1 MRRADGSRG
10 IDHPRGLV
18 RVEPDTPDGWLSM
31 MRRGRRG
38 NSNHIFSFASPARVF
53 SQKRDTKSTGRTQA
67 PCYGHIRRLDGA
79 AHMKII
85 WCRRSVGALSVLGV
99 ALGVSLVSTASASAQ
114 TVFCPAAVFNAPAP
128 INNQINT
135 LPPGLGQSGGKCTN
149 PSVAGAFSGAALAS
163 QALGDL
169 AGTSTIQETSVA
181 VQSIEER
188 REIPPQACPAGEVLV
203 DGICKAQPP
212 APAAPVVGGVQPG
225 PGLSTAPA
233 PTVSAVPKRSR
244 TKAAKREV
252 SQVVA
257 APTLPVHKPSTPVIY
272 DQSFRIGAW
281 GQGFGDYEHRSG
293 DQNSIINCCTA
304 QPGNDNIAPL
314 LLEATSNLSSGGF
327 VGGIDGTKRG
337 LWSGQDG
344 VVFGLL
350 GGYTW
355 TNISLTTTVL
365 STVPAKTA
373 SGSSSTSAHINGPS
387 LGGYLSYFN
396 GPLSND
402 FLIKNDFLS
411 LNETQSQLLGFGAC
425 SCFNVDAPFVAPQS
439 GSGSTNLNQLTLSD
453 NLSYKIPLSGWMWIA
468 PTGGLLY
475 INSTY
480 ASSAQALGLADGYIF
495 RAQGGA
501 KVGMDS
507 LFNNAHVTTVL
518 TGLLFNDVI
527 VHGNN
532 IQAGSFGQDAA
543 ILNDQGRI
551 QGEGVA
557 MINLDFGG
565 GKSASIEGDIYGAR
579 GIFGTGGKATLRM
592 VW

>member
-1 MRRADGSRG
+1 
-10 IDHPRGLV
+10 
-18 RVEPDTPDGWLSM
+18 
-31 MRRGRRG
+31 
-38 NSNHIFSFASPARVF
+38 
-53 SQKRDTKSTGRTQA
+53 
-67 PCYGHIRRLDGA
+67 
-79 AHMKII
+79 MKII
-85 WCRRSVGALSVLGV
+85 WCGRGVGALSVLGLV
-99 ALGVSLVSTASASAQ
+99 LGVSLLSTGSASAQ
-114 TVFCPAAVFNAPAP
+114 NVFCPAVVS
-128 INNQINT
+128 
-135 LPPGLGQSGGKCTN
+135 LPSQLQAAAGIGQTGIAQTGGNCTN
-149 PSVAGAFSGAALAS
+149 PKIAGAYSGAALAS
-163 QALGDL
+163 QALGDF
-169 AGTSTIQETSVA
+169 AGTSTIQETNEAVA
-181 VQSIEER
+181 SIEER

-233 PTVSAVPKRSR
+233 PAVSAVPKRSR
-244 TKAAKREV
+244 TKAAKRAV
-252 SQVVA
+252 PQVVA

-281 GQGFGDYEHRSG
+281 AQGFGDYEHRSG
-293 DQNSIINCCTA
+293 NRNSIINCCTD
-304 QPGNDNIAPL
+304 QTTNTNIAPL

-355 TNISLTTTVL
+355 TNISLTTTAL
-365 STVPAKTA
+365 STVPTKTE

-425 SCFNVDAPFVAPQS
+425 SCFNVDAPFVTPQS

-453 NLSYKIPLSGWMWIA
+453 DLNYKIPLSGWIWIA
-468 PTGGLLY
+468 PTAGLRY

-501 KVGMDS
+501 KIGMDS
-507 LFNNAHVTTVL
+507 FFNNVHVTTVL

-532 IQAGSFGQDAA
+532 IQGGSFGQDAA

-551 QGEGVA
+551 QGEGIA
-557 MINLDFGG
+557 MVNLDFGG
-565 GKSASIEGDIYGAR
+565 GLAASVEGDIYGAQ
-579 GIFGTGGKATLRM
+579 GIFGAGGKATLRM

>member
-1 MRRADGSRG
+1 VEIIIILPIFPKNVTERTHVELARHAMVAFGSFSVTARMKMIWRG
-10 IDHPRGLV
+10 RGL
-18 RVEPDTPDGWLSM
+18 
-31 MRRGRRG
+31 
-38 NSNHIFSFASPARVF
+38 
-53 SQKRDTKSTGRTQA
+53 
-67 PCYGHIRRLDGA
+67 GA
-79 AHMKII
+79 I
-85 WCRRSVGALSVLGV
+85 SVLGL
-99 ALGVSLVSTASASAQ
+99 ALGVSLLSTASASAQ
-114 TVFCPAAVFNAPAP
+114 TVFCPSAVFNAPAP
-128 INNQINT
+128 VNNQINT
-135 LPPGLGQSGGKCTN
+135 SSPGLGQSVGKCTN

-163 QALGDL
+163 QAIGDL
-169 AGTSTIQETSVA
+169 AATSTIEETSVA
-181 VQSIEER
+181 VQSIQER

-225 PGLSTAPA
+225 PALSTAPA
-233 PTVSAVPKRSR
+233 PAVSAVPKRSR
-244 TKAAKREV
+244 TKAAKRAAP
-252 SQVVA
+252 QVVA
-257 APTLPVHKPSTPVIY
+257 PPTLPVHKPSTPVIY
-272 DQSFRIGAW
+272 DESFRIGAW
-281 GQGFGDYEHRSG
+281 AQGFGDYEHRSG
-293 DQNSIINCCTA
+293 NQNSIIDCCT
-304 QPGNDNIAPL
+304 NVSTNTNIAPL

-402 FLIKNDFLS
+402 FFIKNDFLS

-425 SCFNVDAPFVAPQS
+425 SCFNVDAPFVTPQS

-453 NLSYKIPLSGWMWIA
+453 DVSYRIPWSGWMWMA
-468 PTGGLLY
+468 PTAGLLY
-475 INSTY
+475 VNSTY

-507 LFNNAHVTTVL
+507 FFNSVHVTTVL

-532 IQAGSFGQDAA
+532 IQGGSFGQDAA

-551 QGEGVA
+551 QGEGIA
-557 MINLDFGG
+557 MVNLDFGG
-565 GKSASIEGDIYGAR
+565 GVSASVEGDIYGAR
-579 GIFGTGGKATLRM
+579 GIFGAGGKATLRKQ
-592 VW
+592 W